1 MVEDRE
7 LKVRCLELAEKLLG
21 HASRDVADV
30 VRVANTLFASLPPGP
45 DASKTK
51 QAMERVLGRESRN
64 AESTVKPKVDP
75 PKAGQVSP
83 KPLGRE
89 PGNR

>member
-1 MVEDRE
+1 MADDRE
-7 LKVRCLELAEKLLG
+7 LKMRCLELSEKLLG
-21 HASRDVADV
+21 HSNRDVHEI

-51 QAMERVLGRESRN
+51 QAMERVIGRESRN
-64 AESTVKPKVDP
+64 ADTAVKPKVDP
-75 PKAGQVSP
+75 PKAGQVST
-83 KPLGRE
+83 RE